1 VNIDIINTSEIRIS
15 VLIRDTQLDEAVQ
28 AIHSA
33 FGLGGEEVA
42 QVYAGSGR

>member
-1 VNIDIINTSEIRIS
+1 
-15 VLIRDTQLDEAVQ
+15 VQ

-33 FGLGGEEVA
+33 FGLGGDEVA